1 MICKEAIDHYLVLD
15 QGEPIPPE
23 LQDHIDHCPHCR
35 RLIHQM
41 EAALSS
47 CRDSIEKIPC
57 PDVSESVL
65 NAIAEAEHLTHP
77 LPFPSTSPAN
87 WIVPGIFLFLG
98 ILGLPFS
105 TVLST
110 LVHHSRGNLEIW
122 VPLVLGSAFTLYA
135 ALFAGS
141 NLDWL
146 RKKFIH

>member
-23 LQDHIDHCPHCR
+23 LQEHIDNCPHCR
-35 RLIHQM
+35 RLVHQM
-41 EAALSS
+41 EAAFSS
-47 CRDSIEKIPC
+47 CRDSVEKIPC
-57 PDVSESVL
+57 PDVAESVL
-65 NAIAEAEHLTHP
+65 KAIAEAERLTAP
-77 LPFPSTSPAN
+77 LPFRSTSPGN

-105 TVLST
+105 TVLVT
-110 LVHHSRGNLEIW
+110 LVNHTGRSLEIW
-122 VPLVLGSAFTLYA
+122 VPLVLGTTFTLYA